1 MSLKGLKNP
10 TSITSTL
17 PCLGSRRKT
26 GSVSRPYQRK
36 IAALHER
43 HSAERDSQSPPSTLR
58 AGALLP
64 CTLSLSALS
73 LGNIAWAEDIGE
85 AAAKTSQG
93 FGLNPAEIVLLSAPP
108 LLYGIFSLYRSQV
121 NNQAKLSDFLS
132 IIAATIIIGNI
143 VSAVVFKV
151 RLY

>member
-1 MSLKGLKNP
+1 MSLKGLNNR
-10 TSITSTL
+10 SRITSTL
-17 PCLGSRRKT
+17 PSLGSRRKT
-26 GSVSRPYQRK
+26 GLVPRPFQRK

-43 HSAERDSQSPPSTLR
+43 QSAQSDLQSPPSTLK
-58 AGALLP
+58 AGAVLP

-73 LGNIAWAEDIGE
+73 LGNVAWAEDVGE

-143 VSAVVFKV
+143 VSAIVFKV